1 MAMAIVTAMAMPMV
15 MGMGKQG
22 QRKESLAGAAA
33 TLVVGALL
41 AIEVVR
47 LSVASNIAET
57 NPRLASQ
64 LAPNSP
70 FALLSNAMGGVGRS
84 AASGGNPDQ
93 QTLDSLKAT
102 AGLSPLQPE
111 PFLVQGALAERA
123 GDMARAEVLL
133 TEARFRNPRS
143 NAARYLLADV
153 WLRQGK
159 VVQGLTEMAVL
170 SRLFPEASVQLVPAL
185 SAYAQSPGA
194 PDRLARIL
202 KTNPQLKRPLLN
214 ALASD
219 RANAGLVLDLAGSDV
234 RSTDKEANRWKEKL
248 LRAFVSAGAYQ
259 QAYDLWRAFA
269 GLPKGAAPL
278 LYNGDFNK
286 TGAPPPFNW
295 TYISGPAGFAEPDKD
310 RLRVLY
316 YGRQDAP
323 LASQL
328 LLLAPGSYR
337 FAVAVS
343 GSPAAGAL
351 VWTVTCVGA
360 KSPLMQLDV
369 ASGTSAPFTIPT
381 GCPAQTL
388 ALGGHLQEVPKD
400 TDIQMGSARIERVG
414 A

>member
-1 MAMAIVTAMAMPMV
+1 MAMAIVTAMAMPMA
-15 MGMGKQG
+15 MGTGR
-22 QRKESLAGAAA
+22 QRQLSESLTGAAA
-33 TLVVGALL
+33 TFVVGALL
-41 AIEVVR
+41 ALEVAR
-47 LSVASNIAET
+47 LSIASNLAET
-57 NPRLASQ
+57 NPELASK
-64 LAPNSP
+64 LAPHSP
-70 FALLSNAMGGVGRS
+70 YSLLSSAMGGVGRS

-123 GDMARAEVLL
+123 GDMGRAEELL
-133 TEARFRNPRS
+133 TQARLRNPRS

-153 WLRQGK
+153 WLRQGR
-159 VVQGLTEMAVL
+159 VVEGLTEMAVL

-194 PDRLARIL
+194 RDKLGHIL
-202 KTNPQLKRPLLN
+202 QANPQLKRPLLN

-219 RANAGLVLDLAGSDV
+219 RANAGLVLDLAGPDV

-259 QAYDLWRAFA
+259 QAFDLWRAFA

-278 LYNGDFNK
+278 LYNGDFGK

-295 TYISGPAGFAEPDKD
+295 TYISGPAGFAEPDNG

-328 LLLAPGSYR
+328 LLLGPGSYR
-337 FAVAVS
+337 FAVVVS

-351 VWTVTCVGA
+351 VWTVTCAGA
-360 KSPLMQLDV
+360 KSPLVQLDV
-369 ASGTSAPFTIPT
+369 ASGTSAQFTIPA

-400 TDIQMGSARIERVG
+400 SDIQMGPARIQKVG